1 MPLDQLA
8 WVVRAWRSGS
18 GSFLA
23 TSACSAMLRKRV
35 TIGYQV
41 ARGSSQSANQAHHRP
56 PAPGSD
62 QDQPQR

>member
-1 MPLDQLA
+1 MRSSQFA

-35 TIGYQV
+35 IIICHV
-41 ARGSSQSANQAHHRP
+41 ARGSSQSRNQAH
-56 PAPGSD
+56 
-62 QDQPQR
+62 Q